1 MEIVAYSIAAA
12 AAAAVAVAEPSNL
25 AFVGS
30 IAFVAVAGRDQ
41 DKAVAA
47 DQYLLRQ
54 IQ

>member
-12 AAAAVAVAEPSNL
+12 AAAVAEPSNL